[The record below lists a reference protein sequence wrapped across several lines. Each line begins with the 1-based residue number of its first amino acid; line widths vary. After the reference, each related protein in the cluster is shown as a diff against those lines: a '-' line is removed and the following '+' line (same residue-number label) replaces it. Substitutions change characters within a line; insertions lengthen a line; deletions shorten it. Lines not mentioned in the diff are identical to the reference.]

1 MRTSLAQRAA
11 VQSIARRAAVLGSSV
26 ILLAVPF
33 TAAAHAAPAENA
45 ASSRSSVTQLSAD
58 ELPAD
63 LVEAITRD
71 LKISPQEYLDR
82 AARAQELDSYAAEF
96 RTAHPDAFAGAW
108 MGLDGHPV
116 VAVTTTEAAQTAARD
131 GYRTQL
137 APVSAEGLDRA
148 LADFN
153 RWVAE
158 LPRQIA
164 SQIGNATID
173 VLNNQIV
180 VDIANSPVGQAI
192 ELPTLLANVKVQL
205 KSLGPVPV
213 ERSPMG
219 GDTYVTTPGPIA
231 NAVEGE
237 VGVCSF
243 GFSGVDRNGNALNI
257 SAGHC
262 DPAPGSGAGV
272 YLPDRAN
279 VADSVRVGTFAR
291 SEVGGDD
298 TIDYSLIR
306 LDDAGRRAGLD
317 RPVIRGAGGSTLT
330 ITGTAVPVV
339 GAPICKSGQTS
350 TFTCGIVSAEHVE
363 ASLMMLDGSSRTVR
377 GFAGTACTLAGD
389 SGGAIVT
396 GTLALGITSGSNSSY
411 APTCAEANAVLAFDG
426 GTSNLGMPIQDVLRA
441 ADAASGGGVGAELAV
456 RTGIAAD

>member
-26 ILLAVPF
+26 VLLAVPF
-33 TAAAHAAPAENA
+33 TASAHAEPSDSGDSA
-45 ASSRSSVTQLSAD
+45 RTSVTQLSAD

-71 LKISPQEYLDR
+71 LRISPQEYLDR
-82 AARAQELDSYAAEF
+82 AARAQELDSYAADF
-96 RTAHPDAFAGAW
+96 RNEHPDAFAGAW

-116 VAVTTTEAAQTAARD
+116 VAVTTTEAAQTATRD

-137 APVSAEGLDRA
+137 APVSADGLDRA

-153 RWVAE
+153 QWVSD
-158 LPRQIA
+158 LPRQVA
-164 SQIGNATID
+164 SQIGNATVD

-180 VDIANSPVGQAI
+180 VDIVNSPIGRAI
-192 ELPTLLANVKVQL
+192 DLPTHLANVKVQL
-205 KSLGPVPV
+205 QSLGGPVPV

-219 GDTYVTTPGPIA
+219 GDTYVTTPGPISA
-231 NAVEGE
+231 AGEGE

-243 GFSGVDRNGNALNI
+243 GFSGVDRGGNAVNI

-279 VADSVRVGTFAR
+279 VAASQRIGSFAR
-291 SEVGGDD
+291 SEVGGSHAL
-298 TIDYSLIR
+298 DYSLIR
-306 LDDAGRRAGLD
+306 LDDAGTRAGLD

-330 ITGTAVPVV
+330 VTGTAVPVV

-350 TFTCGIVSAEHVE
+350 AFTCGVVSADRVE
-363 ASLMMLDGSSRTVR
+363 ASLEMLDGTSRTVR
-377 GFAGTACTLAGD
+377 GFSGTACTLAGD

-411 APTCAEANAVLAFDG
+411 AATCAEANAVLAFDG
-426 GTSNLGMPIQDVLRA
+426 GTSNLGTPIRDVLAA
-441 ADAASGGGVGAELAV
+441 ADATSGGGIGAGLTV
-456 RTGIAAD
+456 RTAAAN